1 MLRRV
6 ISAGIYL
13 THFIATTKEIL
24 TEGVSTAAKYGA
36 QKAGIKPFEKGSSAD
51 RAYERA
57 KDYGTAVSFYLI
69 WQNLP
74 YPLSAFFFLHWQVGV
89 TAFAFCIIPSILAI
103 WAFYHALG
111 NRNYFATKP
120 ERFTDVAVADGPLYD
135 DSDAEPEHK
144 KSDYDDDE
152 SEVDESVP
160 LSKRHV
166 ENLDMQQTLYQ
177 GEDPSPTAG
186 RRGRVAG
193 RKAV

>member
-1 MLRRV
+1 MFRRV
-6 ISAGIYL
+6 IAAGIYL
-13 THFIATTKEIL
+13 TYFISSTKEIL
-24 TEGVSTAAKYGA
+24 TEGVTTAARYGA
-36 QKAGIKPFEKGSSAD
+36 KKAGITPFVAGSSAD

-57 KDYGTAVSFYLI
+57 KEYGTAVSFYLI
-69 WQNLP
+69 WLNLP

-89 TAFAFCIIPSILAI
+89 TAFAFCIIPSILAM

-111 NRNYFATKP
+111 NRNFFAAKP

-144 KSDYDDDE
+144 ESEYDDDE

-166 ENLDMQQTLYQ
+166 ENRESQHTLYQ

-186 RRGRVAG
+186 RRGRLVG